1 MQRVA
6 VVDYGLC
13 NVDSVVRALQHCGAA
28 PFLAH
33 DAADIKAADRIVL
46 PGVGAFDAAMEQLDA
61 ADLVSPLTDAV
72 LGEGV
77 PFLGICLGMQL
88 LARSSEE
95 GGPRAGFG
103 WFDADVVRIEPGTD
117 ERVPHIGWNE
127 VDATSHETSS
137 PLFGDIPDHT
147 DFYFVHSFHM
157 LCADPAD
164 VLATVPF
171 AGGVTAVVARPPIY
185 GVQFHPEK
193 SQRHGLQL
201 LRNFLTVS
209 E

>member
-1 MQRVA
+1 MERVA

-33 DAADIKAADRIVL
+33 DATDIKAADRIVL
-46 PGVGAFDAAMEQLDA
+46 PGVGAFDAAMDQLSA

-72 LGEGV
+72 LDEGV

-88 LARSSEE
+88 LARSSAE
-95 GGPRAGFG
+95 GGTRAGLG
-103 WFDADVVRIEPGTD
+103 WFDAEVVRIEPGEG

-127 VDATSHETSS
+127 VDATSA
-137 PLFGDIPDHT
+137 PPDALFADIPDHT
-147 DFYFVHSFHM
+147 DFYFVHSFHVR
-157 LCADPAD
+157 CADPVD

-171 AGGVTAVVARPPIY
+171 AGGVTAVIACPPVY

-201 LRNFLTVS
+201 LRNFLAVRA
-209 E
+209 